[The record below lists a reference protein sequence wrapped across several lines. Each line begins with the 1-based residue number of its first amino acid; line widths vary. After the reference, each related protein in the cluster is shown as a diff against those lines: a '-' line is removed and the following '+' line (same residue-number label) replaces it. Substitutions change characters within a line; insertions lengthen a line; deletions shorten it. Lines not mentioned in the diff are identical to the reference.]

1 MAINKDADNVKR
13 LAEAG
18 ILDIGGLTTEGRK
31 AINAIEISD
40 AEIRA
45 LTDIKSKLK
54 LDSVKLDHP
63 GSKVWRL

>member
-1 MAINKDADNVKR
+1 MTMNRDTDNVKR

-18 ILDIGGLTTEGRK
+18 ILDIGDLSTEGRK
-31 AINAIEISD
+31 AIDAIALTD

-45 LTDIKSKLK
+45 LVDIKSKLK
-54 LDSVKLDHP
+54 LGSVKLDHP

>member
-1 MAINKDADNVKR
+1 MAMTKDTDNVKR

-18 ILDIGGLTTEGRK
+18 ILDIADLSTEGRR
-31 AINAIEISD
+31 AIDSIALSD

-45 LTDIKSKLK
+45 LVDIKSKLK
-54 LDSVKLDHP
+54 LGSVKLDHP